1 MKLQAISP
9 VIDTIYMKKIHLIYY
24 TDPLCSSCWLS
35 EPFLNRLLLEY
46 GQYIQLEVRM
56 GGLLP
61 SWDLYKPSKSSM
73 PKEKYLSSMWNALG
87 KKYGVCIDGEIWLK
101 NPVQS
106 SVPACVA
113 YYAALN
119 QGEKVA
125 LDFLH
130 ILREKVFLQHKDI
143 SRDHHIISAAIQG
156 KLDLEL
162 FVRDFAGWE
171 AQMAFKRHLDE
182 MTEMEIHSF
191 PTLVFVNQETKES
204 VKYERHINMETSGEE
219 IYKDWENILSVLN
232 GEVLSKTSSAVCSSS
247 VLNHH
252 RGLTTSEIIS
262 INQQS
267 FEEAKAELESDY
279 QKGLLIKEQN
289 SLFDYW
295 SINNTKYAI
304 NRSGFKFKNA
314 TIVGGGVAGQFL
326 ALLLK
331 RNHIPYQLYE
341 RTNLPAP
348 GGLGFLLVENG
359 LEALRLMGLKNQILK
374 KSNTLNFFKAIDT
387 KGNVIYKRILEECV
401 AISRETFFEV
411 IGAELDTSLH
421 HHGKTVTGIVRDN
434 EGKVDGLSFDDGTVV
449 QSDIYFGVDGIN
461 SVLRSNIHPNSRLE
475 EVMEGELVCMVNIK
489 DSGLQQDEF
498 LKIFDKENGKFM
510 GLIPLG
516 NDMFIWFIQF
526 NRAKDKGLTRD
537 PEVLKAYAI
546 ESVKNYPYSIRKIV
560 EESCFSKAVLW
571 NARRMDVLP
580 SFHDDKIVLAGDA
593 AHPFLAFTSQ
603 GSNSALEDIVCLM
616 SHLSHLSGEL
626 SQQEIF
632 MNYYNARK
640 PSVKYYIKEGD
651 ELVEDFFNF
660 GKSDAIKV
668 PISLH

>member
-1 MKLQAISP
+1 MNH
-9 VIDTIYMKKIHLIYY
+9 IHLIYY

-35 EPFLNRLLLEY
+35 EPFLNRLMLEY
-46 GQYIQLEVRM
+46 GHHIKLDVRM

-61 SWDLYKPSKSSM
+61 SWDVYKPSKSNM

-87 KKYGVCIDGEIWLK
+87 KKYGVCIDGDIWLS
-101 NPVQS
+101 NPIQS
-106 SVPACVA
+106 SVPACIA

-119 QGEKVA
+119 QGHKVA

-143 SRDHHIISAAIQG
+143 SKDHHIVSAAIQG
-156 KLDLEL
+156 KLDLEK
-162 FVRDFAGWE
+162 FVHDFASWE
-171 AQMAFKRHLDE
+171 SQMAFKRDLDE
-182 MTEMEIHSF
+182 MARLDIHSF
-191 PTLVFVNQETKES
+191 PTLIFTNPQTNTS
-204 VKYERHINMETSGEE
+204 VKYERHMNMEIGGEE
-219 IYKDWENILSVLN
+219 IYHEWEDILRNLLAGQIEKSN
-232 GEVLSKTSSAVCSSS
+232 HATCSSS
-247 VLNHH
+247 VLKDH

-262 INQQS
+262 INQQNI
-267 FEEAKAELESDY
+267 EEAKRELETDY
-279 QKGLLIKEQN
+279 KKGLLIKEQN
-289 SLFDYW
+289 QLFDYW
-295 SINNTKYAI
+295 SLNTTKYAI
-304 NRSGFKFKNA
+304 NRSGFKFNNA
-314 TIVGGGVAGQFL
+314 TIVGGGVAGHFL

-331 RNHIPYQLYE
+331 RNNIPYQLYE
-341 RTNLPAP
+341 RTNSPVP

-411 IGAELDTSLH
+411 VSAELDKTNH
-421 HHGKTVTGIVRDN
+421 HHGISVTDIVRN
-434 EGKVDGLSFDDGTVV
+434 ENGEVEGLKFDDGSVV

-461 SVLRSNIHPNSRLE
+461 STLRAGIHPGRE
-475 EVMEGELVCMVNIK
+475 PEDVMEGELVCMVDIK

-510 GLIPLG
+510 GLIPMG
-516 NDMFIWFIQF
+516 NDTFIWFIQF
-526 NRAKDKGLTRD
+526 NRGKDNGLTRD

-546 ESVKNYPYSIRKIV
+546 ETVKNYPYSIRKIV

-571 NARRMDVLP
+571 NARRMDLLP

-616 SHLSHLSGEL
+616 SQLSHLSNEL
-626 SQQEIF
+626 SLTEIF
-632 MNYYNARK
+632 TNYYNTRK
-640 PSVKYYIKEGD
+640 PSIEYYIKEGD
-651 ELVEDFFNF
+651 DLVEDFFNF
-660 GKSDAIKV
+660 GNSDAIKV

>member
-1 MKLQAISP
+1 MS
-9 VIDTIYMKKIHLIYY
+9 KIHLIYY

-46 GQYIQLEVRM
+46 GQYIRLEVRM

-61 SWDLYKPSKSSM
+61 SWDLYKPSKSNM
-73 PKEKYLSSMWNALG
+73 PKDKYLSSMWNALG

-101 NPVQS
+101 SPVQS

-171 AQMAFKRHLDE
+171 AQMAFKRDLDE
-182 MTEMEIHSF
+182 MAKWDIHSF
-191 PTLVFVNQETKES
+191 PTLVFTNEETGAT
-204 VKYERHINMETSGEE
+204 VKYDRHMNMETGGEV
-219 IYKDWENILSVLN
+219 IYKEWECILRDLFGDDLQKKHSV
-232 GEVLSKTSSAVCSSS
+232 VCSSC
-247 VLNHH
+247 VLKDH
-252 RGLTTSEIIS
+252 RGLTTSEIVS

-267 FEEAKAELESDY
+267 FEEANKELELDY

-289 SLFDYW
+289 PMFDYW
-295 SINNTKYAI
+295 SLNNTKYAI
-304 NRSGFKFKNA
+304 NKSGFKIKNA

-331 RNHIPYQLYE
+331 RNNIPYQLYE

-387 KGNVIYKRILEECV
+387 RGNVIYKRILEECV

-411 IGAELDTSLH
+411 VGAELDASMH
-421 HHGKTVTGIVRDN
+421 HHGRTVTGIVRND
-434 EGKVDGLSFDDGTVV
+434 EGKVDGLRLDDGTVV

-461 SVLRSNIHPNSRLE
+461 SVLRSAIHPESRLE

-526 NRAKDKGLTRD
+526 NRANESGLTRD
-537 PEVLKAYAI
+537 PEVLKAFAV
-546 ESVKNYPYSIRKIV
+546 EAVKNYPYSIRKIV
-560 EESCFSKAVLW
+560 EESCYSKAVLW
-571 NARRMDVLP
+571 NARRMDILP

-626 SQQEIF
+626 SHEEIF
-632 MNYYNARK
+632 NNYYHARK
-640 PSVKYYIKEGD
+640 PSIEYYIKEGD